1 MAKSLLLGGLLGGL
15 TLFAWGAFSYMALPW
30 HNMTLE
36 KFADET
42 ALAQTLVSNAG
53 ESGMYILPNPHKSD
67 PGMTAAQQEADE
79 AAGMIRMMQGPFMF
93 SAVSL
98 HGTRDM
104 GEAMVLNVLS
114 NMSAAALVTWLLL
127 QTAIPRFWRRVRFV
141 VVVALTTGLI
151 AHVPH
156 WIWWQFSTSFTIVEM
171 TDLLIAWLLAGMVIA
186 KVARVSGVKS
196 AIVQAKSSPMR

>member
-15 TLFAWGAFSYMALPW
+15 TLFAWGAFSYMVLPW
-30 HNMTLE
+30 HSMTLE

-53 ESGMYILPNPHKSD
+53 GSGMYILPNPHKSS
-67 PGMTAAQQEADE
+67 PGVTAAQQEADE

-104 GEAMVLNVLS
+104 GEAMILNVLG
-114 NMSAAALVTWLLL
+114 NMAAAALATWLLL

-141 VVVALTTGLI
+141 VVVALTTGVI
-151 AHVPH
+151 THVPH

-171 TDLLIAWLLAGMVIA
+171 TDLLIAWFLAGMVIA
-186 KVARVSGVKS
+186 NVARVPGASL
-196 AIVQAKSSPMR
+196 